1 MRMRRLRSWT
11 MCLLISTGWLP
22 VLGVADPALAQ
33 SFRVYVNNKAVVA
46 GEAIEVPPE
55 SAVTFSVRLLTGRPP
70 VTIDPT
76 GGGELVQTLSGQ
88 GPVFDLTTRYQ
99 AGTYEPRIAVG
110 TDLQRFKLIVG
121 QASTSLTGILTRAA
135 GLAATLFTW
144 PVVTLIALIVLAPTL
159 YRLIPR
165 LRAIKVGET
174 ELLIGDLEAS
184 IQNAIDSTIRT
195 LERVF
200 PPGKA
205 DKFMPTSAP
214 DLDYYVHVA
223 EFLDSIGVP
232 IKSTAVWNAV
242 GAYYF
247 IRDEEKSR
255 RLFERSITLDPQDH
269 AAYTT
274 LGMWHLRLKGDV
286 YAAKS
291 LFLKSVEL
299 AGAKGRDCPWA
310 HVGLSAIG
318 RNIGDPA
325 THTSERELARDQ
337 FQRALSEDP
346 TDFWALHGLGW
357 CSFHEGNLLRAL
369 SEMQRAL
376 SLKGDF
382 DAVRY
387 NLACVLARLSR
398 PADAVATLRQIVEME
413 AKAKLERLGVPT
425 EQDFTILKA
434 DPAFTGFLGAI
445 GLVYQL

>member
-1 MRMRRLRSWT
+1 MIIGRPRMRTVW
-11 MCLLISTGWLP
+11 LLASTGWLLL
-22 VLGVADPALAQ
+22 LGPADPALAQ
-33 SFRVYVNNKAVVA
+33 SFRVYVNNKAVA
-46 GEAIEVPPE
+46 TGEAIEVSTE
-55 SAVTFSVRLLTGRPP
+55 SPVTFSIRLLSGKPP

-76 GGGELVQTLSGQ
+76 GAGELVQTLSGT
-88 GPVFDLTTRYQ
+88 GPVLDFTTTYQ
-99 AGTYEPRIAVG
+99 AGTYEPRITLG
-110 TDLQRFKLIVG
+110 TDIQRFKLAAG
-121 QASTSLTGILTRAA
+121 PASTWIETLNR
-135 GLAATLFTW
+135 LALLLTW
-144 PVVTLIALIVLAPTL
+144 PVVVLIALIVLAPAL
-159 YRLIPR
+159 QRLIPR
-165 LRAIKVGET
+165 LRAIKVGDT

-184 IQNAIDSTIRT
+184 IQKAIDSTIRT
-195 LERVF
+195 LERMF

-255 RLFERSITLDPQDH
+255 RMFERSIALDPTDH

-286 YAAKS
+286 YAAKA

-299 AGAKGRDCPWA
+299 ARASRDCPWA
-310 HVGLSAIG
+310 HVGLSAIA
-318 RNIGDPA
+318 RDIGDTP
-325 THTSERELARDQ
+325 THVSERDLARDQ
-337 FQRALSEDP
+337 FQRALSADP

-357 CSFHEGNLLRAL
+357 CSFHEGDHARAL
-369 SEMQRAL
+369 REMERAL

-398 PADAVATLRQIVEME
+398 PADAVATLRQIIDLE
-413 AKAKLERLGVPT
+413 AKSKLERLGVPT
-425 EQDFTILKA
+425 ERDFAALKT
-434 DPAFTGFLGAI
+434 DPAFTGFLQAI
-445 GLVYQL
+445 GLVYKL

>member
-1 MRMRRLRSWT
+1 MTIGRLWMRT
-11 MCLLISTGWLP
+11 MWLLASTGWLL
-22 VLGVADPALAQ
+22 LGPADPALAQ
-33 SFRVYVNNKAVVA
+33 SFRVYVNNKAVTT
-46 GEAIEVPPE
+46 GEAIEVSTEAP
-55 SAVTFSVRLLTGRPP
+55 VTFSIRLLSGKPP

-76 GGGELVQTLSGQ
+76 GAGELVQTLSGS
-88 GPVFDLTTRYQ
+88 GPVLDFTTTYQ
-99 AGTYEPRIAVG
+99 AGTYEPRITLG
-110 TDLQRFKLIVG
+110 TDIQRFKLAVG
-121 QASTSLTGILTRAA
+121 PASTAWIDTLNRLAIL
-135 GLAATLFTW
+135 LTW
-144 PVVTLIALIVLAPTL
+144 PVVVLIALLVLAPSL
-159 YRLIPR
+159 LRLIPR
-165 LRAIKVGET
+165 LRAIKLGDT

-184 IQNAIDSTIRT
+184 IQQAIDSTIRT

-255 RLFERSITLDPQDH
+255 RMFERSIALDPTDH

-299 AGAKGRDCPWA
+299 ARGRDCPWA
-310 HVGLSAIG
+310 HVGLSAIA
-318 RNIGDPA
+318 RDIGDAP
-325 THTSERELARDQ
+325 THVSERDLARDQ
-337 FQRALSEDP
+337 FHRALSADP

-357 CSFHEGNLLRAL
+357 CSFHEGDHARAL
-369 SEMQRAL
+369 REMERAL

-398 PADAVATLRQIVEME
+398 PADAVAALRQIVDVE
-413 AKAKLERLGVPT
+413 AKSKLERLGVPI
-425 EQDFTILKA
+425 ERDFAALKTDA
-434 DPAFTGFLGAI
+434 AFTGFLQAI
-445 GLVYQL
+445 GLAYKL